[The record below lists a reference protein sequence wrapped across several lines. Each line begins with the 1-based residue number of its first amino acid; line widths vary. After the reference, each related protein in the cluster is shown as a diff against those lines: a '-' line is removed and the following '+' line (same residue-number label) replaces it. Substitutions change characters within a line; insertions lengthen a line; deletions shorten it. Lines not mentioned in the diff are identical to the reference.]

1 MVSAL
6 ALGAVTVMLTFVML
20 RLQDRL
26 PLNPQS
32 MAALKPDLAANTAI
46 SFTSNTG
53 WEIYVGE
60 QTLSYLSQMVA
71 VMANMFLSM
80 AVGLAVAV
88 ALIRGFAR
96 REAATVG
103 NFWVGATRAI
113 LYVEL
118 PLAMVLAVFLAS
130 QGVIQKLEP
139 YTVVHTVQGGVQ
151 LLAQG
156 PVASMEPIQDMSGAG
171 GGFFNASSAHPFED
185 PNGLTHQLELDLQL
199 VIPFA
204 VTITFGR
211 MVGRVWRGRSPA
223 SGW

>member
-118 PLAMVLAVFLAS
+118 PLAMVLA
-130 QGVIQKLEP
+130 E
-139 YTVVHTVQGGVQ
+139 
-151 LLAQG
+151 
-156 PVASMEPIQDMSGAG
+156 
-171 GGFFNASSAHPFED
+171 SSCWP
-185 PNGLTHQLELDLQL
+185 
-199 VIPFA
+199 
-204 VTITFGR
+204 
-211 MVGRVWRGRSPA
+211 RVRSPRWNR
-223 SGW
+223 SRT

>member
-1 MVSAL
+1 VREDTEQGWLAYSVSAL

-26 PLNPQS
+26 PLNPQG

-53 WEIYVGE
+53 WENYVGE

-96 REAATVG
+96 RAEATVG
-103 NFWVGATRAI
+103 NFWIDATRAI
-113 LYVEL
+113 LE
-118 PLAMVLAVFLAS
+118 
-130 QGVIQKLEP
+130 
-139 YTVVHTVQGGVQ
+139 
-151 LLAQG
+151 QG
-156 PVASMEPIQDMSGAG
+156 PA
-171 GGFFNASSAHPFED
+171 
-185 PNGLTHQLELDLQL
+185 
-199 VIPFA
+199 
-204 VTITFGR
+204 
-211 MVGRVWRGRSPA
+211 
-223 SGW
+223 